1 MKNRVVWFLWLVCM
15 AAGAVITG
23 EYLFVCVLAATA
35 VLLVVSCIYG
45 VFSGRKV
52 QTRFILPERSEQ
64 ESVFQ
69 VKMGLENQSFYP
81 VFRGNGS
88 IHWENLLTGEN
99 GDKELE
105 LSLRGKKEELVAF
118 QGRSNSCGCIR
129 FQFADWKVRDLFGIV
144 AFKRRAGISRD
155 MVVMPHK
162 SRMDLALLSREGF
175 DMESF
180 KFSKNRPGDDP
191 GETYDVREYRP
202 GDSIRQIH
210 WKLSGK
216 LDEVMIR
223 EKSYP
228 VDEAVLILAEPGQ
241 EGERSEAPEAV
252 AEIYGAVL
260 YSFMEQ
266 RIPCQTA
273 VYDPASGQL
282 RLEKVDTLRDYEDI
296 MYRFLCHSN
305 VNEKPAVIRDYLKN
319 PGQKS
324 FAAYIYITGDSEDQ
338 ENELLPRE
346 AQIVTVRR
354 GKNAAHNGNELIYT
368 DGDYRRELGIR
379 KADRRADYGTMDNR
393 EKKEKV

>member
-1 MKNRVVWFLWLVCM
+1 MKNRIIWFLWLVCM

-45 VFSGRKV
+45 AFSGRKV
-52 QTRFILPERSEQ
+52 QACFILPERSEQ
-64 ESVFQ
+64 EAVFQ
-69 VKMGLENQSFYP
+69 VQMGLMNQSFYP

-88 IHWENLLTGEN
+88 IHWENMLTGEK

-105 LSLRGKKEELVAF
+105 LFLRGKKEELIAF
-118 QGRSNSCGCIR
+118 QGRSDRCGCIR
-129 FQFADWKVRDLFGIV
+129 FQFADWKARDLFGIV
-144 AFKRRAGISRD
+144 AFKRRADISRD

-180 KFSKNRPGDDP
+180 KFSKDRPGDDP

-216 LDEVMIR
+216 LDKVMIR

-241 EGERSEAPEAV
+241 EGARSEAPEAV

-266 RIPCQTA
+266 KIPCQTA
-273 VYDPASGQL
+273 VYDPASGQV

-324 FAAYIYITGDSEDQ
+324 FAAYIYITGDSED
-338 ENELLPRE
+338 
-346 AQIVTVRR
+346 
-354 GKNAAHNGNELIYT
+354 
-368 DGDYRRELGIR
+368 
-379 KADRRADYGTMDNR
+379 
-393 EKKEKV
+393 

>member
-1 MKNRVVWFLWLVCM
+1 MKNRIIWFLWLVCM

-45 VFSGRKV
+45 AFSGRKV
-52 QTRFILPERSEQ
+52 QARFVLPERSEQ
-64 ESVFQ
+64 EAVFQ

-118 QGRSNSCGCIR
+118 QGRSNRCGCIR
-129 FQFADWKVRDLFGIV
+129 FQYADWKARDLFGIV

-191 GETYDVREYRP
+191 GET
-202 GDSIRQIH
+202 
-210 WKLSGK
+210 
-216 LDEVMIR
+216 
-223 EKSYP
+223 
-228 VDEAVLILAEPGQ
+228 
-241 EGERSEAPEAV
+241 
-252 AEIYGAVL
+252 
-260 YSFMEQ
+260 
-266 RIPCQTA
+266 
-273 VYDPASGQL
+273 
-282 RLEKVDTLRDYEDI
+282 
-296 MYRFLCHSN
+296 
-305 VNEKPAVIRDYLKN
+305 
-319 PGQKS
+319 
-324 FAAYIYITGDSEDQ
+324 
-338 ENELLPRE
+338 
-346 AQIVTVRR
+346 
-354 GKNAAHNGNELIYT
+354 
-368 DGDYRRELGIR
+368 
-379 KADRRADYGTMDNR
+379 
-393 EKKEKV
+393 

>member
-1 MKNRVVWFLWLVCM
+1 
-15 AAGAVITG
+15 
-23 EYLFVCVLAATA
+23 
-35 VLLVVSCIYG
+35 
-45 VFSGRKV
+45 
-52 QTRFILPERSEQ
+52 
-64 ESVFQ
+64 
-69 VKMGLENQSFYP
+69 
-81 VFRGNGS
+81 
-88 IHWENLLTGEN
+88 
-99 GDKELE
+99 
-105 LSLRGKKEELVAF
+105 
-118 QGRSNSCGCIR
+118 
-129 FQFADWKVRDLFGIV
+129 
-144 AFKRRAGISRD
+144 
-155 MVVMPHK
+155 
-162 SRMDLALLSREGF
+162 
-175 DMESF
+175 
-180 KFSKNRPGDDP
+180 
-191 GETYDVREYRP
+191 
-202 GDSIRQIH
+202 
-210 WKLSGK
+210 
-216 LDEVMIR
+216 MIR

-241 EGERSEAPEAV
+241 EGARSEAPEAV

-266 RIPCQTA
+266 KIPCQTA
-273 VYDPASGQL
+273 VYDPASGQV

-305 VNEKPAVIRDYLKN
+305 VNEKLAVIRDYLKN